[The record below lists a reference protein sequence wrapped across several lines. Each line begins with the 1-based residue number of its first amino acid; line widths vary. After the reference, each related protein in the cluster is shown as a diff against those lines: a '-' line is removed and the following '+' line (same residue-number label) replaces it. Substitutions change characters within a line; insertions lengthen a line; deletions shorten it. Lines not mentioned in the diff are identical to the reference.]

1 MSKSADFPYLPAP
14 FELERELLD
23 QLSNHPGNQRCVVG
37 RDELLLI
44 THDVPRNGTPS
55 RDALV
60 FWRRQDEVWVDF
72 SGTKGFRRLGDLLDR
87 YTRAITEQQTL
98 LDQAGSAAEVF
109 KLARSA
115 GPLARA
121 AKNLATAIDQTLS
134 NDEDNREL
142 RSFRDRAREVE
153 RAADQANQDARLAL
167 EFWQVERVEKQQQ
180 AVEKLTRVA
189 TMLVFLMIASLPIF
203 VFGAIASMNAGLSR
217 AWFWVML
224 PIGLGGGAGLVYFLV
239 RRIGL
244 RP

>member
-14 FELERELLD
+14 FEPERELLD

-44 THDVPRNGTPS
+44 THDVPRAGTPS

-72 SGTKGFRRLGDLLDR
+72 SGTKGFRKLGDLLDR
-87 YTRAITEQQTL
+87 YTRVITEQQTL
-98 LDQAGSAAEVF
+98 LDQAGSASEVF
-109 KLARSA
+109 KLARAA
-115 GPLARA
+115 GPLARG

-142 RSFRDRAREVE
+142 RSYRDRAREIE
-153 RAADQANQDARLAL
+153 RTAEQASQDARLAL

-180 AVEKLTRVA
+180 AVEKLTRTATWLIFLIVA
-189 TMLVFLMIASLPIF
+189 TFPIF
-203 VFGAIASMNAGLSR
+203 LLGALASMRVDLST
-217 AWFWVML
+217 AWFWLVL
-224 PIGLGGGAGLVYFLV
+224 IAGIGGGGGLVYFLI
-239 RRIGL
+239 RRSGL
-244 RP
+244 RL

>member
-1 MSKSADFPYLPAP
+1 MSKSSDFPYLPAP
-14 FELERELLD
+14 IEPERELLD

-44 THDVPRNGTPS
+44 THDVPKAGIPS

-98 LDQAGSAAEVF
+98 LDQVDSASAVF
-109 KLARSA
+109 KLARAA

-121 AKNLATAIDQTLS
+121 ARNLATAIDQTLS

-142 RSFRDRAREVE
+142 RSFRDRAREIE
-153 RAADQANQDARLAL
+153 RSADQANLDARLAL
-167 EFWQVERVEKQQQ
+167 EFWQVEGVEKQQL
-180 AVEKLTRVA
+180 AIEKLTRVA
-189 TMLVFLMIASLPIF
+189 TLLVFLIVAALPILLL
-203 VFGAIASMNAGLSR
+203 GAIFGMNVSISSV
-217 AWFWVML
+217 WFWL
-224 PIGLGGGAGLVYFLV
+224 LLAAGIGAGVGLLSFLI
-239 RRIGL
+239 RKTGL

>member
-1 MSKSADFPYLPAP
+1 MSKSPDFPYLPAP

-44 THDVPRNGTPS
+44 THDVPRGGTPS

-72 SGTKGFRRLGDLLDR
+72 SGTKGFRKLGELLDR
-87 YTRAITEQQTL
+87 YTRVITEQQTL
-98 LDQAGSAAEVF
+98 LDQTTSAAAVF

-142 RSFRDRAREVE
+142 RSYRDRAREVE

-167 EFWQVERVEKQQQ
+167 EFQQVELVEKQQQ
-180 AVEKLTRVA
+180 SIDKLTRVA
-189 TMLVFLMIASLPIF
+189 TMLVFLMIAAFPIF
-203 VFGAIASMNAGLSR
+203 IFGAVGSMNGGLSR
-217 AWFWVML
+217 VWFWL
-224 PIGLGGGAGLVYFLV
+224 FLIAGLGGGAGLVYFLI

>member
-14 FELERELLD
+14 FEPERELLD

-44 THDVPRNGTPS
+44 THDVPRNGTPV

-72 SGTKGFRRLGDLLDR
+72 SGTKGFRKLGELLDR
-87 YTRAITEQQTL
+87 YTRAVTEQQTL
-98 LDQAGSAAEVF
+98 LDQAGSAVEVF
-109 KLARSA
+109 KLARAA

-121 AKNLATAIDQTLS
+121 AKNLASAIDQTLS

-167 EFWQVERVEKQQQ
+167 EFRQVERVEQQQ
-180 AVEKLTRVA
+180 QGVEKLTRVA
-189 TMLVFLMIASLPIF
+189 TLLVFLILASLPIF
-203 VFGAIASMNAGLSR
+203 VFGAVASMNAGLSR
-217 AWFWVML
+217 GWFWVML
-224 PIGLGGGAGLVYFLV
+224 PLGLGGGAGLVYFLI
-239 RRIGL
+239 RRSGL

>member
-1 MSKSADFPYLPAP
+1 MSKSPDFPYLPAP

-23 QLSNHPGNQRCVVG
+23 QLSSHPGNQRCVVG

-44 THDVPRNGTPS
+44 AHDVPKEGTPS

-72 SGTKGFRRLGDLLDR
+72 SGNKGFRKLGDLLDR
-87 YTRAITEQQTL
+87 YTRAITEQRTF
-98 LDQAGSAAEVF
+98 LDQAATAAEVF

-142 RSFRDRAREVE
+142 RSYRDRAREVE

-167 EFWQVERVEKQQQ
+167 EFRQVDRVEKQQQ

-189 TMLVFLMIASLPIF
+189 TVLLFLMIASFPIF
-203 VFGAIASMNAGLSR
+203 VFGAVASMNGGLSR
-217 AWFWVML
+217 AWFWPL
-224 PIGLGGGAGLVYFLV
+224 LLAGFGGGAALVYFLI
-239 RRIGL
+239 RGIGL